1 MATRGDDL
9 EVSGRSEVVGAE
21 GGGGGGMG
29 ADVRSGFVS
38 VKLFL
43 CRFPGKHIP
52 KIRLKYATQ

>member
-1 MATRGDDL
+1 MTMATRGVDSV
-9 EVSGRSEVVGAE
+9 VSGRLEAVGSE
-21 GGGGGGMG
+21 GGGGGIG

-52 KIRLKYATQ
+52 KIFV